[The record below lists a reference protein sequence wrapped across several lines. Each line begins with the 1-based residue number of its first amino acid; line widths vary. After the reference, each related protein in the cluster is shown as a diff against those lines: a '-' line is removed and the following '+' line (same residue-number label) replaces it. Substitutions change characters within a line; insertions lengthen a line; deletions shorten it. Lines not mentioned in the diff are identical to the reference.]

1 MRNIY
6 VYPLVG
12 AIIALFGL
20 CFPVVSTYDGI
31 TLWSWGFYTIE
42 YKSLGYFRINNEK
55 EFETAFRLML
65 NYSFIIFILMLFS
78 LIFLFQTS
86 IKMRKKQISVREAK
100 TLWGRVSFGFF
111 LFLFMNILSLTSI
124 IVENKVVYYEIGIIL
139 LFLGGF
145 ICFVPTMS
153 ELKYII
159 KDMIQN
165 V

>member
-1 MRNIY
+1 MY

-20 CFPVVSTYDGI
+20 CFPVVSTYDGV

-42 YKSLGYFRINNEK
+42 HKSLGYFRINNEK
-55 EFETAFRLML
+55 EFETVFRLVL
-65 NYSFIIFILMLFS
+65 SFSFLLFLLMLFS
-78 LIFLFQTS
+78 LI
-86 IKMRKKQISVREAK
+86 IIIQISMQMKKNQISMNEAK
-100 TLWGRVSFGFF
+100 TLWGRMSFGFF

-124 IVENKVVYYEIGIIL
+124 IVEKKVIYYKIGIIL

-145 ICFVPTMS
+145 ICLVPSLS
-153 ELKYII
+153 ELKNII
-159 KDMIQN
+159 KGMIQN